1 MPDSYLQVR
10 NVKKVFGNFTALE
23 DITFDVEKGEFFT
36 LLGPS
41 GCGKTTMLRCI
52 AGFLTPEDGQ
62 IFVNGTEILEIP
74 PHKRDIGFVFQRYAL
89 FPTMTVFKNVA
100 FGLEMRKIPK
110 DEIRTRVDEVLETV
124 ALQGLKHRKIRQ
136 LSGGQQQRVALARAM
151 AIKPRLLLLDEPL
164 SNLDAKLRIEMRSEI
179 RSIQQELKITAIYVT
194 HDQEEAFSL
203 SDRILI
209 LDKGIIQQIGTGSD
223 IYYSPKNEFVANFI
237 GKSNFIPLEV
247 AHRTDDFIICR
258 WGESELRIPH
268 SEWTKNR
275 ETVNISIRPEHMV
288 INPEEKEGLNIIEG
302 RVAEV
307 QFLGALV
314 RYFVDSRGTTFQAE
328 RHGMSHRRLHEILT
342 KGDTVY
348 LGFSPEDCTI
358 LQVDEP
364 THHSSRGKE
373 LDK

>member
-10 NVKKVFGNFTALE
+10 SVKKVFGNFTALE

-52 AGFLTPEDGQ
+52 AGFLTPEEGQ
-62 IFVNGTEILEIP
+62 ILVNGTEILEIP

-100 FGLEMRKIPK
+100 FGLEMRRIPK
-110 DEIRTRVDEVLETV
+110 DEISTRVDEALETV

-179 RSIQQELKITAIYVT
+179 RGIQQELRITAIYVT

-209 LDKGIIQQIGTGSD
+209 LDRGIIQQIGTGSD

-237 GKSNFIPLEV
+237 GKSNFMPLEV

-258 WGESELRIPH
+258 WGESEIRIPH

-288 INPEEKEGLNIIEG
+288 INPEERAGLNIIEG

-314 RYFVDSRGTTFQAE
+314 RYFVDSGGTIIQAE

-342 KGDTVY
+342 KGDKIY

-364 THHSSRGKE
+364 TYQSHRGKE
-373 LDK
+373 SGK